1 MKKIYIIAVFVAI
14 LTGAAVYLYAQKL
27 DRQATV
33 VIPTGTVVVAV
44 TSIPENTK
52 ITSEMITLQKT
63 ALEWINAD
71 AAVSLSDVVGKINKY
86 WVPAGQQIVRAQ
98 LSEVKSGTE
107 GGQLSYVIEQGKRAI
122 TLSTDEIAGVGGYLS
137 KGDYVDIL
145 STITLKGKDDKG
157 DDIDIPATEVVLEN
171 IRVLEVGSRAQNES
185 AIAEDGEKSFFS
197 YGSVTLSVSPEDA
210 TKLYYAISYGRI
222 YLTLRAP
229 QDDKLVS
236 PPVYVWDGSN

>member
-14 LTGAAVYLYAQKL
+14 LTGFAVYLYAQKL

-33 VIPTGTVVVAV
+33 VVPTGTVVVAV

-52 ITSEMITLQKT
+52 ITSDMVTLQKT
-63 ALEWINAD
+63 ALEWINAN

-86 WVPAGQQIVRAQ
+86 WTPAGQQIVHAQ
-98 LSEVKSGTE
+98 LSEVISGTE
-107 GGQLSYVIEQGKRAI
+107 GGQLSYVVEPGMRAI

-145 STITLKGKDDKG
+145 STVTLKGKDDEG
-157 DDIDIPATEVVLEN
+157 NDIDIPATEVVLEN
-171 IRVLEVGSRAQNES
+171 IHVLEVGSRAQNEK
-185 AIAEDGEKSFFS
+185 AKAAEDSEKSYS
-197 YGSVTLSVSPEDA
+197 YGSVTLSISPEDA
-210 TKLYYAISYGRI
+210 TKLYYAISYGRV

-229 QDDKLVS
+229 QDDKIVS
-236 PPVYVWDGSN
+236 PPVYVWEGQ

>member
-33 VIPTGTVVVAV
+33 VIPTGTVVIAV

-52 ITSEMITLQKT
+52 ITSEMVTLQKT

-71 AAVSLSDVVGKINKY
+71 AVVSLSDVVGKINKY

-107 GGQLSYVIEQGKRAI
+107 GGQLSYVVEQGKRAI

-145 STITLKGKDDKG
+145 STITLKEKDEEG
-157 DDIDIPATEVVLEN
+157 NDIDIPATEVVLEN
-171 IRVLEVGSRAQNES
+171 IRVLEVGSHAQNES
-185 AIAEDGEKSFFS
+185 SKAEDGEKSFS
-197 YGSVTLSVSPEDA
+197 YGSVTLSISPEDA
-210 TKLYYAISYGRI
+210 TKLYYAISYGRV

-236 PPVYVWDGSN
+236 PPLYVWDGNN

>member
-33 VIPTGTVVVAV
+33 VIPTGTVVIAV

-52 ITSEMITLQKT
+52 ITSEMVTLQKT

-71 AAVSLSDVVGKINKY
+71 AFVSLSDVVGKINKY
-86 WVPAGQQIVRAQ
+86 WTPAGQQIVRAQ

-185 AIAEDGEKSFFS
+185 AKTEDGAKSYS
-197 YGSVTLSVSPEDA
+197 YGSVTLSISPEDA
-210 TKLYYAISYGRI
+210 TKLYYAISYGRV

-229 QDDKLVS
+229 QDNKLVS
-236 PPVYVWDGSN
+236 PPVYVWDGNN

>member
-52 ITSEMITLQKT
+52 ITAEMVTLQKT
-63 ALEWINAD
+63 ALEWINSN

-86 WVPAGQQIVRAQ
+86 WIPAGQQIVHSQ

-107 GGQLSYVIEQGKRAI
+107 GGQLSYVVEPGMRAI
-122 TLSTDEIAGVGGYLS
+122 TLSTDEIAGVGGYLN

-145 STITLKGKDDKG
+145 STISIKGKDEEGNDTET
-157 DDIDIPATEVVLEN
+157 PATEVVLEN
-171 IRVLEVGSRAQNES
+171 IRILEIGSRTQNES
-185 AIAEDGEKSFFS
+185 AKTEEGKATFS
-197 YGSVTLSVSPEDA
+197 YGSVTLSISPEDA
-210 TKLYYAISYGRI
+210 TKLYYAICYGRI

-229 QDDKLVS
+229 QDSKLVS
-236 PPVYVWDGSN
+236 PPIYIWDSKD